1 MAAPRLISEPNPDE
15 IRRGLD
21 LAMSTFPAGWERDS
35 LARRAAAAFAA
46 ERVRLATPQ
55 TLIRISIEYAEDSP
69 RLPDVRE
76 FTSVSE
82 ADAYLCD
89 DSYVTETYVRKLTWE
104 RLA

>member
-1 MAAPRLISEPNPDE
+1 MPTIFPTPDE

-46 ERVRLATPQ
+46 ERVKLLAPPV
-55 TLIRISIEYAEDSP
+55 LVRISIEYDGETKRQP
-69 RLPDVRE
+69 VVRE
-76 FTSVSE
+76 FADVAE
-82 ADAYLCD
+82 ADDFLVA
-89 DSYVTETYVRKLTWE
+89 DSYVTESYVRKLTWE